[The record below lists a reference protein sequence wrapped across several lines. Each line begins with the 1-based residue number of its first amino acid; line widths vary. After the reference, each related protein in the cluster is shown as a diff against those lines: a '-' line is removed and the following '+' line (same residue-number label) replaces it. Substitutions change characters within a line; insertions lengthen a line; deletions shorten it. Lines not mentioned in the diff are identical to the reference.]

1 VVQQAPFSS
10 FAGLM
15 LLSYYDEKGDKK
27 ISSRAIRRAPSNES
41 YFFSGGGASG
51 GEETV

>member
-1 VVQQAPFSS
+1 MLVVQQAPFSS

-27 ISSRAIRRAPSNES
+27 ISSQRNSPRPLQ
-41 YFFSGGGASG
+41 
-51 GEETV
+51 